1 MDESKAAANFAKHG
15 ISFTAAALALDDPRK
30 IEVLDQRF
38 DYGEERLQS
47 LCIHQG
53 TVLFVV
59 TVTRDDGVC
68 RIISARRATPHEQE
82 QYFQGGPL
90 FP

>member
-1 MDESKAAANFAKHG
+1 MGRDQSGCKFRQAWHQLYG
-15 ISFTAAALALDDPRK
+15 TARALEDPRK
-30 IEVLDQRF
+30 VEVLDERF
-38 DYGEERLQS
+38 DYAEERNQN
-47 LCIHQG
+47 LCMHQG

-59 TVTRDDGVC
+59 TAMQGENVC
-68 RIISARRATPHEQE
+68 RIISARRASRHEQE